1 MIAELKKEI
10 NERILAAEEG
20 DDLNCELVS
29 LVRQSTFQSQQTI
42 QTNNEAMDIN
52 EDSHRQDLVSE
63 LVDKFEGDQSINS
76 SVLRDDRSLSFY
88 NLELRARQRKLQLQP
103 AQ

>member
-1 MIAELKKEI
+1 MNVLENLALNMIVTKEVEELINSQGKNQKTNEQMIAELKKEI

-52 EDSHRQDLVSE
+52 EDSHGHDLVSE
-63 LVDKFEGDQSINS
+63 LIEKFEGD
-76 SVLRDDRSLSFY
+76 
-88 NLELRARQRKLQLQP
+88 
-103 AQ
+103 